1 MGVWGTLCE
10 WIVLAATQRIPPAEP
25 VKIQIA
31 ARLIVMV
38 GSAPELG
45 FVHRVQKQGNEI
57 VKHTEMG
64 ENIPS
69 YRKGWC
75 DSRVIQGLTD
85 VLGGEEVK
93 LNKGLRKLRQVVSY
107 AEGFEDKPLV

>member
-64 ENIPS
+64 EYSILQE
-69 YRKGWC
+69 GVMWQ
-75 DSRVIQGLTD
+75 QGYTGFNRCPWGG
-85 VLGGEEVK
+85 GGET
-93 LNKGLRKLRQVVSY
+93 
-107 AEGFEDKPLV
+107 